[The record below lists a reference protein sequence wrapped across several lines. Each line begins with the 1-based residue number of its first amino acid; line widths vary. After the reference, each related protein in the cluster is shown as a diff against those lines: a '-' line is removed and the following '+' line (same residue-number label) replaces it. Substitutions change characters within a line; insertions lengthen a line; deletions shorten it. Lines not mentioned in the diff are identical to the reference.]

1 MLARMLDQTSK
12 FLLLRERWYTWL
24 SGMAGTADYVVG
36 MESSSAAAFASYD
49 YRPGLGCIIE
59 NGRFDT
65 ALSPDVEFHYVR
77 IGFEPVSKLVFC
89 GEKWPGGGEWK
100 VGKMG
105 ILYGIMGYERL
116 V

>member
-1 MLARMLDQTSK
+1 MLARMLDQTGK
-12 FLLLRERWYTWL
+12 FLLPREGRDTWL
-24 SGMAGTADYVVG
+24 SGVACAADNMVWMEGSSTAV
-36 MESSSAAAFASYD
+36 SASYD

-65 ALSPDVEFHYVR
+65 ALSPDIEFHYVR

-100 VGKMG
+100 VGEMG
-105 ILYGIMGYERL
+105 VLYRIMGYERL